1 MPVEFGAAAA
11 RAAPA
16 HLIMIIMMIMT
27 LMEIMI
33 MMMIMTLMGI
43 MIMMMH
49 TRGRLDRAASSTR
62 RITELASGPGSSKAL
77 TRPRLQRPASWM
89 K

>member
-16 HLIMIIMMIMT
+16 HLIMIIM
-27 LMEIMI
+27 
-33 MMMIMTLMGI
+33 IMTLMGI
-43 MIMMMH
+43 MIIMMMTLMGIIIMMMH

-62 RITELASGPGSSKAL
+62 RITELASGPGSSKVL

>member
-1 MPVEFGAAAA
+1 MPIEFGAAAA

-16 HLIMIIMMIMT
+16 HLIMIIM
-27 LMEIMI
+27 
-33 MMMIMTLMGI
+33 IMTLMGI
-43 MIMMMH
+43 MIIMMMTLMGIIIMMMH